1 MNREV
6 GYSIILRCTNK
17 PLVIDL
23 GRYLVKVLR
32 KWFSKMK
39 YL

>member
-1 MNREV
+1 MNKEV

-17 PLVIDL
+17 PNVIDL
-23 GRYLVKVLR
+23 GRYLDIVLR

-39 YL
+39 CL